1 MYEVYWLLNN
11 IFFQKLIELL
21 DLFTLYLLLWSNLS
35 VNILL
40 ANQVDGQFT
49 LPTWQAEWRLQ
60 PADPAPPPSCPAPP
74 SQYTLLE
81 NVKLCVQPGG
91 SLLTLASCSLPLLP
105 SSWPPP
111 SRSCPPPPSRP
122 PTTSE
127 PLAAQAA
134 AARATCCC
142 QAPPWWPAA
151 AAALPGK
158 PDLAKV
164 NPR

>member
-1 MYEVYWLLNN
+1 MIFSEYEQLSMHLTINKSTVVY
-11 IFFQKLIELL
+11 
-21 DLFTLYLLLWSNLS
+21 DLMFSLYTDHEILWSILS

-74 SQYTLLE
+74 SQYNLLE

-91 SLLTLASCSLPLLP
+91 SLMTLASCSLPLLP
-105 SSWPPP
+105 SPWPPP
-111 SRSCPPPPSRP
+111 SRSCPPPPSRL

-134 AARATCCC
+134 SARAT
-142 QAPPWWPAA
+142 WWP